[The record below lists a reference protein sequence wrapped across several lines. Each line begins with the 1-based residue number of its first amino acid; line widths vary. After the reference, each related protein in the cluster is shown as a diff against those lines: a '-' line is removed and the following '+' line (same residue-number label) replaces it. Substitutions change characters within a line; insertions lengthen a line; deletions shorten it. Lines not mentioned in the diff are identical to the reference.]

1 MEMPFAWWS
10 LGVKQNVLR
19 ELREP
24 FFWCFFWCKKH
35 QAKDL
40 PSLKWELLKEGGK
53 LLKIFEWCPHTRP
66 NLSQRKSHT
75 HLKSMDQSD
84 VCEMILKPTTPEP
97 KSWMQAMLIAEI
109 TPNLWGLQWILFGH
123 HRWHH
128 GGGAV
133 VSTTRSFSSLP
144 ETQMRLNLFECNYP
158 VLSSIIYPIWF
169 LV

>member
-10 LGVKQNVLR
+10 LGAKQNVLR

-24 FFWCFFWCKKH
+24 FFWCFFG
-35 QAKDL
+35 AKT
-40 PSLKWELLKEGGK
+40 PSKRFAIFEVGAPERRGK

-97 KSWMQAMLIAEI
+97 KSWMQAMLIVEI
-109 TPNLWGLQWILFGH
+109 APNLWGLQWILFGH

-133 VSTTRSFSSLP
+133 VSTTRSFSCLP
-144 ETQMRLNLFECNYP
+144 ETQMRLNLFECTQFYL
-158 VLSSIIYPIWF
+158 LSSIRSDS
-169 LV
+169 